1 MNLNL
6 LNPNHIYDG
15 VIFHFPVNIQFLSP
29 EAKDAKKEKTEDPKK
44 KESKR
49 STPTPSSTQ
58 PDELQTQLEDLM
70 DTMYPVD
77 SQPVKKTRL
86 IVPKDHD
93 KPIKQKMVNIF
104 KAASTASSSMTPPQ
118 SAPVAP
124 EVAEEEVS
132 KETMPAETLP
142 AKTMLGETLPAET
155 ETETML
161 AEAETVPAET
171 LPVGASSDAT
181 AVDLH
186 EPKPDVATDVNME
199 KLKTPEPEPDVKME
213 TGETVAE
220 EVKTSTIVLA
230 AANAATAGDSM
241 QVDKTLTPESKE
253 SVHDNTKVNR
263 TAKDIFDLDS
273 ALSQAKNHNLL
284 PQFTKYFSEANEI
297 GDESWVFGDESKSDP
312 VEDMRGFNQFLIEH
326 NELPIPYTF
335 EGRTEGTIYLM
346 PSESIDTDRLKYL
359 VKHAQQ
365 HPRFKDFMNFSTT
378 QHDINWKF
386 GASMAVQDLNLFHHW
401 LLTNHDSGLQH
412 DYSDDE
418 PTEPT
423 GHQYPI
429 APSCDHPD
437 IKDVLNSAARVG
449 GFFFLGGNHFFFY
462 GGRMEVEF

>member
-1 MNLNL
+1 M
-6 LNPNHIYDG
+6 
-15 VIFHFPVNIQFLSP
+15 
-29 EAKDAKKEKTEDPKK
+29 KKEKTEDQKK

-49 STPTPSSTQ
+49 STTVTTATPSSTQ
-58 PDELQTQLEDLM
+58 PDTLETQLEDLM

-77 SQPVKKTRL
+77 TQPVKKSRL
-86 IVPKDHD
+86 ICPKDYD

-104 KAASTASSSMTPPQ
+104 KPSSTASSSMTSPQ

-132 KETMPAETLP
+132 KETVPAETLP
-142 AKTMLGETLPAET
+142 AETMLGETLPAET
-155 ETETML
+155 ETML
-161 AEAETVPAET
+161 AETVPAEK
-171 LPVGASSDAT
+171 LPVGASSAAT
-181 AVDLH
+181 EVDLP

-199 KLKTPEPEPDVKME
+199 KLKTPEPDETATDVTNVKIPD
-213 TGETVAE
+213 ETVAE

-230 AANAATAGDSM
+230 VANAAAAGDSM
-241 QVDKTLTPESKE
+241 QIDKTHTSESKE
-253 SVHDNTKVNR
+253 SVHDNTKAKGN
-263 TAKDIFDLDS
+263 AKDIFDLDS

-284 PQFTKYFSEANEI
+284 PQFIKYFSEANDI
-297 GDESWVFGDESKSDP
+297 GDADADESWVFGDESKSDP
-312 VEDMRGFNQFLIEH
+312 MEDLRGFNQFLIEH

-346 PSESIDTDRLKYL
+346 PGETIDTDRLKYL

-401 LLTNHDSGLQH
+401 LLINHESGLQH

-418 PTEPT
+418 STKPT
-423 GHQYPI
+423 GHQYPL
-429 APSCDHPD
+429 APSCNHPD
-437 IKDVLNSAARVG
+437 IKDLLNSAARVV
-449 GFFFLGGNHFFFY
+449 FFS
-462 GGRMEVEF
+462 